1 MVKKGTPLITIDDAE
16 YKAKLDAAKANVQQE
31 QSALEYNKSYYERV
45 QKSGKKAFSQTE
57 IDNAKNNF
65 QQSAALLQSATANEE
80 FARINYEYT
89 KINAPISGLIGN
101 FNLSSGDYVAPQES
115 SLMSIVQ
122 TDPVRVVFSLT
133 DKEYLELTE
142 DNEEFKNTTIKL
154 KMANGVIYN
163 YNGVFKYTDNQINK
177 QTNTIAVYAYF
188 KNDKNKLLPNE
199 FVTVEVYRTFKDGV
213 LIDKN
218 ILIMRDN
225 GNFVIVYRNNI
236 PVEIPVQ
243 IISET
248 DNFYVLKNNF
258 NKDDLLILTPDLVTS
273 PNHSSGFDTEK

>member
-1 MVKKGTPLITIDDAE
+1 
-16 YKAKLDAAKANVQQE
+16 
-31 QSALEYNKSYYERV
+31 
-45 QKSGKKAFSQTE
+45 
-57 IDNAKNNF
+57 
-65 QQSAALLQSATANEE
+65 
-80 FARINYEYT
+80 
-89 KINAPISGLIGN
+89 
-101 FNLSSGDYVAPQES
+101 
-115 SLMSIVQ
+115 MSIVQ

-154 KMANGVIYN
+154 KMANGVMYN